1 MKIHSI
7 TLAFL
12 FLILS
17 ANSCDQKD
25 LPARNK
31 PIKQQQSKKI
41 AKLQSPEK
49 GTKYTLGEQIPVSVS
64 WKDTVQLDSAK
75 VFFRGKEIGAFSAS
89 ESFLIETMGSLPG
102 TAGVRV
108 KLHFSNGT
116 SETCSTQITLNS
128 DVIPKQYRYR
138 MVNTYPHDV
147 GAYTQGLQFH
157 EGWIYEG
164 TGNPNQSTLRKV
176 RFEDGEV
183 VQIRNNASEIFG
195 EGITIYNGRIYQLT
209 YKAQVCYIYD
219 LNTLE
224 EIQKVY
230 YQNKEGWG
238 LTNNG
243 NELIMSDG
251 THVIYF
257 MDPELFTVNRQI
269 EVYDHKGPVSDLNEL
284 EYIKGKIY
292 ANRYY
297 TDEIVIIDPDNGKV
311 EGRADLKGILPVKER
326 KPSTNVLN
334 GIAWDPDTDRLFVT
348 GKYWPKLYEIK
359 ITPIVTD

>member
-1 MKIHSI
+1 MKIYSI
-7 TLAFL
+7 TFAFV

-17 ANSCDQKD
+17 LCSCNQSDAPVKNM
-25 LPARNK
+25 PVE
-31 PIKQQQSKKI
+31 KQQTKKV
-41 AKLQSPEK
+41 AQLQSPER
-49 GTKYTLGEQIPVSVS
+49 GAKYTIGEMVEVSVTL
-64 WKDTVQLDSAK
+64 KDTVQLDS
-75 VFFRGKEIGAFSAS
+75 VLVYFRGKEVGAFTGS
-89 ESFLIETMGSLPG
+89 ESILIDTEGSLPG
-102 TAGVRV
+102 KAGVRV
-108 KLHFSNGT
+108 KLHFSKGS
-116 SETCSTQITLNS
+116 SETYSTQITLNS
-128 DVIPKQYRYR
+128 DITPKQYRYKL
-138 MVNTYPHDV
+138 VNTYPHDIR
-147 GAYTQGLQFH
+147 AYTQGLQFY
-157 EGWIYEG
+157 EGWMYEG
-164 TGNPNQSTLRKV
+164 TGNPNQSTVRKV

-243 NELIMSDG
+243 SELIMSDG
-251 THVIYF
+251 THVICF
-257 MDPELFTVNRQI
+257 LDPEMFTVNRQI
-269 EVYDHKGPVSDLNEL
+269 EVYDNNGPVSDLNEL
-284 EYIKGKIY
+284 EYVKGKIY

-297 TDEIVIIDPDNGKV
+297 TDEIVIINPVNGKV

-334 GIAWDPDTDRLFVT
+334 GIAWDPETDRLFVT

-359 ITPIVTD
+359 ITPIITD